1 MNRSKILLT
10 VFAIL
15 AAVSM
20 FATPSFGERPFIDIF
35 KVPDDAM
42 EMGHIRIKLSEKH
55 STMVQNYLYQD
66 GVLPAFGIET
76 LDALN
81 QAHGVTRIIPLFGDP
96 KQNKKWGWRHVEWGL
111 HLWFEIEYDSG
122 SDIREIVMAYRALD
136 KDLQWAEPEY
146 KKVLFAS
153 PGEEYKLTEELLA
166 RWTPNDPR
174 LGEQWHYHNT
184 GQTGGTAD
192 CDIDLPEAWD
202 IEKGHPDVVVA
213 IIDQGVQYN
222 HPDLA
227 ANMWVNSGEIPGNGI
242 DDDGNGFV
250 DDVYGYNFYQST
262 ATISGGDHGTHVG
275 GTVSA
280 VNNNNVGVAG
290 VAGGSGSGNGAR
302 LMSCQV
308 FTGTTGGGGFHLA
321 PIYAAD
327 NGAAIS
333 QNSWGHNSVGVYDQT
348 VLDAIDYFNANGGG
362 NVLNGGIT
370 IFAAGNNNASGQ
382 WYPGCYSGAFSVAST
397 THQDQ
402 RAYYSNYDTWVDV
415 SAPGGETNSVTS
427 RGVLSCWSSSNYG
440 FYQGTSMACPHT
452 SGVAALV
459 ISYAHRNGRTL
470 SNSDVADILRET
482 TDDHY
487 AVNPSYIGKLGTGR
501 INAYRALLATDP
513 TIPSVTITYPSNGQV
528 IDLGTVVNVAATAS
542 DTNGHIVH
550 VKFYLDGELIT
561 TVYNEPYVWAWDTS
575 TFSGGSHVIKALAT
589 DNDRNTVHQEI
600 TVMLLPPADEGFETG
615 DFSLYPWQNSSSVP
629 WTVQGSQKFSGTYA
643 AKSGNIGNNASTSL
657 NIPVIVSSAG
667 EIMFYYKVS
676 SENNYDWLRFY
687 IDGQQQGQWSGEAG
701 WALASFPVSAGSHT
715 FTWTYSKDVYGTSGS
730 DSAWLDH
737 IIFPPMET
745 YYAPARNLRADSGNA
760 YVQLN
765 WDVPEFGNP
774 TGYKINRNGNL
785 LQSLTELSYTD
796 NNVINGITYTYNV
809 VAVYEDGESEPTAD
823 VQATPTATINLV
835 VGTGTQNTTN
845 TTPSPIH
852 TGRRSLHGQSVYTK
866 DELNAAGI
874 YGPVDI
880 LRLGFYV
887 NTASSTPLSS
897 FMVRMKHTDAINVA
911 SWQNATGMTTVY
923 SNSSYLPTAGDWD
936 MLTLSTPFSWN
947 GEDNL
952 VVDTA
957 FGLISSSSDAG
968 TVQYTNSSNGYRCA
982 RASSWDWFASDQTNV
997 FSGGDLSSYKP
1008 NLRLTIPY
1016 VTVSAPEISVY
1027 PETLDFGEVELGTN
1041 SVLQFNIE
1049 NTGYDTLIGN
1059 IQAPA
1064 GFKVAYF
1071 QDNNYGNALDFT
1083 VEPDYSQY
1091 FNLRFEPSEIGSYDS
1106 NLIITSNDTGNP
1118 ELIIALFAAGII
1130 YELQIP
1136 QIYVEKTAAGVII
1149 TWEAVEN
1156 ATLYKIYRAL
1166 EPYAE
1171 YEFWGST
1178 SSVYFEDPQTLD
1190 KAFYRVK
1197 AVRELPATK

>member
-1 MNRSKILLT
+1 MTRSKVLFT

-15 AAVSM
+15 AIVSL
-20 FATPSFGERPFIDIF
+20 FATPKFGERPFIDIF
-35 KVPDDAM
+35 EIPDEAM
-42 EMGHIRIKLSEKH
+42 EMGHIRIKLSEEH
-55 STMVQNYLYQD
+55 STLAQSYIYQD
-66 GVLPAFGIET
+66 GSLPSFGLEA

-81 QAHGVTRIIPLFGDP
+81 HEHGVSRIIPLFGDP

-111 HLWFEIEYDSG
+111 HLWFEIDYQSD
-122 SDIREIVMAYRALD
+122 SDIRDIVMAYRALD
-136 KDLQWAEPEY
+136 KDLQWAGPEY
-146 KKVLFAS
+146 KKVLYAL
-153 PGEEYKLTEELLA
+153 PGEEYDATQEFLA

-184 GQTGGTAD
+184 GQTGGTPD
-192 CDIDLPEAWD
+192 CDIDLPEAWN

-227 ANMWVNSGEIPGNGI
+227 ANMWVNSSEIPGNGI
-242 DDDGNGFV
+242 DDDGNGFI
-250 DDVYGYNFYQST
+250 DDVYGYNFAQST
-262 ATISGGDHGTHVG
+262 ANISGGDHGSHVA

-280 VNNNNVGVAG
+280 VNNNAVGVAG
-290 VAGGSGSGNGAR
+290 IAGGSGSGNGVR

-308 FTGTTGGGGFHLA
+308 FTGTSGGGGFHLA

-333 QNSWGHNSVGVYDQT
+333 QNSWGNSYVDTYDPAS
-348 VLDAIDYFNANGGG
+348 LDAIDYFNANGGG
-362 NVLNGGIT
+362 AVLDGGIT

-382 WYPGCYSGAFSVAST
+382 WYPGCYSGTFAVAAT
-397 THQDQ
+397 NHKDQ
-402 RAYYSNYDTWVDV
+402 RSWYSNYDTWVDV
-415 SAPGGETNSVTS
+415 SAPGGETNTVTEQ
-427 RGVLSCWSSSNYG
+427 GVLSCWSSSNYG

-452 SGVAALV
+452 SGVAALI

-470 SNSDVADILRET
+470 SNTDVADILRET

-501 INAYRALLATDP
+501 INAYKALLATDP
-513 TIPSVTITYPSNGQV
+513 TLPSLSITYPTNGQI
-528 IDLGTVVNVAATAS
+528 IDLGTVVNVSATAT
-542 DTNGHIVH
+542 DTDGYIVN
-550 VKFYLDGELIT
+550 VKFYLDDEIQAT
-561 TVYNEPYVWAWDTS
+561 ASNAPYTWIWDTS
-575 TFSGGSHVIKALAT
+575 ASGGGTHVIKAVAT
-589 DNDRNTVHQEI
+589 DNDQKTASREI
-600 TVMLLPPADEGFETG
+600 TISLLPPADEGFETG

-629 WTVQGSQKFSGTYA
+629 WTVQSSQTFSGTYA

-657 NIPVIVSSAG
+657 SIPVIVSSAG

-701 WALASFPVSAGSHT
+701 WALASFPVSSGQHT

-765 WDVPEFGNP
+765 WDVPEIGNP
-774 TGYKINRNGNL
+774 IGYKINRNGNP
-785 LQSLTELSYTD
+785 LQTVTELSYID

-835 VGTGTQNTTN
+835 VGTGIQNTTT

-874 YGPVDI
+874 YGPVEI

-897 FMVRMKHTDAINVA
+897 FIIRMKHTTATNVA
-911 SWQNATGMTTVY
+911 NWENATGMTTVY
-923 SNSSYLPTAGDWD
+923 SNSAYLPTAGDWD
-936 MLTLSTPFSWN
+936 MLVLDTPFFWN

-982 RASSWDWFASDQTNV
+982 RASSWGFLATDQTNV
-997 FSGGDLSSYKP
+997 FSGGDISSYKP

-1049 NTGYDTLIGN
+1049 NTGYDTLSGN
-1059 IQAPA
+1059 IQAAA
-1064 GFKVAYF
+1064 GFKIANF
-1071 QDNNYGNALDFT
+1071 QDNNYSNELDFT
-1083 VEPDYSQY
+1083 VEPEYSQY
-1091 FNLRFEPSEIGSYDS
+1091 FNLRFEPDEIGSYDS
-1106 NLIITSNDTGNP
+1106 NLIIISNDTENP
-1118 ELIIALFAAGII
+1118 ELTIALFAAGII

-1136 QIYVEKTAAGVII
+1136 QIYVEKTADGVTV

-1156 ATLYKIYRAL
+1156 ATLYQIYRAL

-1171 YEFWGST
+1171 YELLGST
-1178 SSVYFEDPQTLD
+1178 SSLSFEDTEMLD

-1197 AVRELPATK
+1197 AVRELPAAK